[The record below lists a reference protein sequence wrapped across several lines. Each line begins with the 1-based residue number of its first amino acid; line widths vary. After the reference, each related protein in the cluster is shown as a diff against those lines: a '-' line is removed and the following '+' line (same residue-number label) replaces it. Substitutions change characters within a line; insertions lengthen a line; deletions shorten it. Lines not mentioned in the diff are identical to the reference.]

1 MSPDYIIRNVNIY
14 QTFRQCFELRD
25 AAVKDGRFY
34 AVLPVNSGVYPE
46 GVPVYDA
53 QGRYMIPGL
62 IDIHM
67 HIESS
72 MTCPSRFGPLA
83 LSHGTTTVVADAHE
97 IANVFGMKGIAEFQS
112 QKTEMDIFWAIPSSV
127 PATDT
132 ALETS
137 GATITPEDAAALL
150 EDRNILCLGEVM
162 NFKQLAPE
170 DDRDT
175 PIRQMIRLCRKKR
188 GRDIRLEGHCPRISG
203 ADLNRFI
210 YEGIDADHT
219 QQTPESVLEKTD
231 LGMFLEL
238 QRKSLTPEVVETLNH
253 YNLYE
258 NTALVTDDVMPDQLL
273 KGI

>member
-112 QKTEMDIFWAIPSSV
+112 QKTEMDIFW
-127 PATDT
+127 
-132 ALETS
+132 L
-137 GATITPEDAAALL
+137 
-150 EDRNILCLGEVM
+150 
-162 NFKQLAPE
+162 
-170 DDRDT
+170 
-175 PIRQMIRLCRKKR
+175 
-188 GRDIRLEGHCPRISG
+188 
-203 ADLNRFI
+203 FI
-210 YEGIDADHT
+210 YE
-219 QQTPESVLEKTD
+219 VLPQSD
-231 LGMFLEL
+231 LRDYWKAMKKNKVSFL
-238 QRKSLTPEVVETLNH
+238 VE
-253 YNLYE
+253 
-258 NTALVTDDVMPDQLL
+258 
-273 KGI
+273 I

>member
-83 LSHGTTTVVADAHE
+83 LSHGTTTIVADAHE

-132 ALETS
+132 ALEKS
-137 GATITPEDAAALL
+137 
-150 EDRNILCLGEVM
+150 DRS
-162 NFKQLAPE
+162 
-170 DDRDT
+170 
-175 PIRQMIRLCRKKR
+175 
-188 GRDIRLEGHCPRISG
+188 H
-203 ADLNRFI
+203 
-210 YEGIDADHT
+210 
-219 QQTPESVLEKTD
+219 
-231 LGMFLEL
+231 
-238 QRKSLTPEVVETLNH
+238 VV
-253 YNLYE
+253 
-258 NTALVTDDVMPDQLL
+258 P
-273 KGI
+273 